1 MLFGRKRTGSRIN
14 TDGWMMSYADM
25 ATILLAMF
33 IVLSTLGKDQTGINL
48 ANGTG
53 SFVNSLNSF
62 GMAGLFDSAAH
73 PIPTNNP
80 TPHYLYNP
88 HEDENQVEHPGAGD
102 QLRLIDGEE
111 EHLQHFLQELHRQL
125 PVERTS
131 RSAGQVNID
140 LYEPLRKGAPY
151 LTPRHVEMLEQIRP
165 LLERPGFRVHLV
177 VWTPTP
183 TLSAWTRAATQAH
196 HATAEFAAASQLS
209 PAAAERLIPLAQ
221 PWRYRDIR
229 RPILS
234 LIVVKVTDQ

>member
-1 MLFGRKRTGSRIN
+1 MKFGRRRLGSRIN

-62 GMAGLFDSAAH
+62 GMSGLFDSAAH
-73 PIPTNNP
+73 PIQMNNQ

-88 HEDENQVEHPGAGD
+88 HEEESKVVHPGAGD

-111 EHLQHFLQELHRQL
+111 EHLQHFLQELRRQF
-125 PVERTS
+125 PVERTA
-131 RSAGQVNID
+131 RSVGQVNID
-140 LYEPLRKGAPY
+140 LYEPLHKEAPY
-151 LTPRHVEMLEQIRP
+151 LTPRQEEILEQVRP
-165 LLERPGFRVHLV
+165 LLERPGFRLHLV
-177 VWTPTP
+177 VWAPTP
-183 TLSAWTRAATQAH
+183 TLSAWTRAAAQARR
-196 HATAEFAAASQLS
+196 AAAEFAAASQLS

-234 LIVVKVTDQ
+234 LIVVKVAD